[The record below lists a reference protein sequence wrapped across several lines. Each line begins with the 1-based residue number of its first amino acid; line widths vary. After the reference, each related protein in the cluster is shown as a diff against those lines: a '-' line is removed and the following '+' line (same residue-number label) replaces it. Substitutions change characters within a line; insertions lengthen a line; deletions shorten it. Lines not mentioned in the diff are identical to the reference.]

1 MKDYEDEHVTGKPRG
16 CGHFGTLAKC
26 VNVWRAPT
34 NSSRILDKWRQLYPD
49 DPSMPKRLP
58 PRALKGRWGSIEA
71 CEKHFIN
78 AGPVKCAAVFVEVF
92 GMQSKA
98 EPASWALVHIGDDE
112 DKEYEVKA
120 GRWIRGAVD
129 GLNDKHFWTKTFLS
143 SITRQPLVHFR
154 HWLESGDS
162 DSDSDDLF
170 RSAPLE
176 SKQWQPLCNL
186 EGLD

>member
-1 MKDYEDEHVTGKPRG
+1 MVESSVHVTFETSNSTRK
-16 CGHFGTLAKC
+16 LAKC
-26 VNVWRAPT
+26 VNVWRALT
-34 NSSRILDKWRQLYPD
+34 NSSRTD

-58 PRALKGRWGSIEA
+58 PRALKGRWGSLNA
-71 CEKHFIN
+71 CEQHFID
-78 AGPVKCAAVFVEVF
+78 AGPSKCAAVFGAVF
-92 GMQSKA
+92 GKQSKA
-98 EPASWALVHIGDDE
+98 EPAAWALVHIGDDE

-129 GLNDKHFWTKTFLS
+129 GLNDKHFWTKTFRS
-143 SITRQPLVHFR
+143 SITRQPLDHFL
-154 HWLESGDS
+154 HWFETE
-162 DSDSDDLF
+162 DSDDLF

>member
-1 MKDYEDEHVTGKPRG
+1 MKDFEDEHVTGKPRG

-34 NSSRILDKWRQLYPD
+34 NSSRILEKWKQLYPN

-58 PRALKGRWGSIEA
+58 PRALKGRWGS
-71 CEKHFIN
+71 
-78 AGPVKCAAVFVEVF
+78 CAAMFGAVF
-92 GMQSKA
+92 GKQSKA
-98 EPASWALVHIGDDE
+98 EPAAWALGDDE

-129 GLNDKHFWTKTFLS
+129 GLNSTLFWTNTFRS
-143 SITRQPLVHFR
+143 NITRQPLDHFL
-154 HWLESGDS
+154 HWFETE
-162 DSDSDDLF
+162 DSDDLF